1 MLLAFINAVPDTFE
15 KTSLKRSTKHGSGE
29 ELVLSLV
36 NSFPLRARVRALW
49 GLSGWRGNERIAD
62 SILPEREREEAAV
75 SGSDRAP
82 NFQGSAGRQRNPVRG
97 LAQLA
102 SLWLHCLSGLEASA
116 YLFRPLL
123 QDGR

>member
-1 MLLAFINAVPDTFE
+1 M
-15 KTSLKRSTKHGSGE
+15 KGSRTR
-29 ELVLSLV
+29 
-36 NSFPLRARVRALW
+36 LRKV
-49 GLSGWRGNERIAD
+49 
-62 SILPEREREEAAV
+62 LPEREREV

-82 NFQGSAGRQRNPVRG
+82 NFQGSAGRQRNPVPG

>member
-1 MLLAFINAVPDTFE
+1 M
-15 KTSLKRSTKHGSGE
+15 KGSRTR
-29 ELVLSLV
+29 
-36 NSFPLRARVRALW
+36 LRKV
-49 GLSGWRGNERIAD
+49 
-62 SILPEREREEAAV
+62 LPEREREEAAV

-123 QDGR
+123 RMGADCRELDGPLRPTARLSAIGRQKYARATSQPFRRAAGVLRPVRARQGLG

>member
-1 MLLAFINAVPDTFE
+1 M
-15 KTSLKRSTKHGSGE
+15 KGSRTR
-29 ELVLSLV
+29 
-36 NSFPLRARVRALW
+36 LRKV
-49 GLSGWRGNERIAD
+49 
-62 SILPEREREEAAV
+62 LPEREREEAAV
-75 SGSDRAP
+75 PEAIERLI
-82 NFQGSAGRQRNPVRG
+82 FQGSAGRQRNPVRG

>member
-1 MLLAFINAVPDTFE
+1 M
-15 KTSLKRSTKHGSGE
+15 KGSRTR
-29 ELVLSLV
+29 LRKVLS
-36 NSFPLRARVRALW
+36 
-49 GLSGWRGNERIAD
+49 
-62 SILPEREREEAAV
+62 EREREEAAV

-82 NFQGSAGRQRNPVRG
+82 NFQGSAGRERNPVRG

-123 QDGR
+123 LGADCRELRALGLKGIACRCPERSGRYVGRGKCPARPSVTVICRSNRRAPGS

>member
-1 MLLAFINAVPDTFE
+1 MWGAQPPGD
-15 KTSLKRSTKHGSGE
+15 
-29 ELVLSLV
+29 
-36 NSFPLRARVRALW
+36 PRARVRALW
-49 GLSGWRGNERIAD
+49 GLSGCRGNERIAD
-62 SILPEREREEAAV
+62 SIKKGPPGARAGGGCC

>member
-1 MLLAFINAVPDTFE
+1 M
-15 KTSLKRSTKHGSGE
+15 KGSRTR
-29 ELVLSLV
+29 LRKVLS
-36 NSFPLRARVRALW
+36 
-49 GLSGWRGNERIAD
+49 
-62 SILPEREREEAAV
+62 EREREEATV